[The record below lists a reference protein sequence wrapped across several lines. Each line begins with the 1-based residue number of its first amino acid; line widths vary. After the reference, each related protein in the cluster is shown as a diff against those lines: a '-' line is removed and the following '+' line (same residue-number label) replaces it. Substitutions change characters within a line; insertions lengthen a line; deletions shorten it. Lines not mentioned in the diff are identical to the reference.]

1 MAIFYTILVGIFIH
15 KELTLKSFMASL
27 KTTSWLTGRV
37 LVLVFTATAFGY
49 LLTSYRIPV
58 EIANWILSFT
68 NNVNL
73 VWFFVVI
80 LLLFLG
86 MFMETLAIIMLVTPV
101 LLPIMTAYGVDP
113 IHFGIIL
120 ICCCGIGFSTPP
132 LGENMFIASGI
143 ANISLEEISLK
154 ALPLVA
160 INIAVIAILVMFPDI
175 VLFLPNLMGTGCNNC
190 RAAGAT
196 RRLRFTQANQKEENA
211 MSCKTIVS
219 LLMAGFFLCAA
230 SASAAPAAAPHTTLT
245 IAMGDPESSEMGVVG
260 NAFKKYVEDKT
271 NGAIQVVCIYGGS
284 PGDDEGER
292 FRKVQKGTLDMA
304 LGGIANIVP
313 LEKKL
318 GLLTLPYLFANL
330 NEVVAGTNGAPAELL
345 NKYATE
351 AGFRILTW
359 TYTGFRFI
367 SNDKHPITK
376 LSDMKGLKFRVP
388 QSAVMIATYKAFGA
402 IPSLIPWSMTFNAL
416 QSGDVDGQ
424 CYGYIGFRAMKFN
437 EANQRYLTEVHYT
450 YHLQPL
456 VISERVFEKLTPEVR
471 QILIDAGKYAQE
483 KSLLFQVEQAE
494 ASKRELVAGGLKVSQ
509 LEDEDQWKKVAI
521 EKVWPE
527 MADFVGGKDA
537 INEYLKACGKQPW
550 N

>member
-1 MAIFYTILVGIFIH
+1 
-15 KELTLKSFMASL
+15 
-27 KTTSWLTGRV
+27 
-37 LVLVFTATAFGY
+37 
-49 LLTSYRIPV
+49 
-58 EIANWILSFT
+58 
-68 NNVNL
+68 
-73 VWFFVVI
+73 
-80 LLLFLG
+80 
-86 MFMETLAIIMLVTPV
+86 
-101 LLPIMTAYGVDP
+101 
-113 IHFGIIL
+113 
-120 ICCCGIGFSTPP
+120 
-132 LGENMFIASGI
+132 
-143 ANISLEEISLK
+143 
-154 ALPLVA
+154 
-160 INIAVIAILVMFPDI
+160 
-175 VLFLPNLMGTGCNNC
+175 
-190 RAAGAT
+190 
-196 RRLRFTQANQKEENA
+196 

-509 LEDEDQWKKVAI
+509 LEDEDSGKKSPLKRCGRNGGLRGRQGCHQRISEGLRQAALELNDIPHKKARTVFVRAFFAGRRENAVARLRKGVRPGPASSTI
-521 EKVWPE
+521 PFRVPSRESWTRQ
-527 MADFVGGKDA
+527 G
-537 INEYLKACGKQPW
+537 
-550 N
+550 

>member
-1 MAIFYTILVGIFIH
+1 M
-15 KELTLKSFMASL
+15 
-27 KTTSWLTGRV
+27 
-37 LVLVFTATAFGY
+37 
-49 LLTSYRIPV
+49 SYKK
-58 EIANWILSFT
+58 
-68 NNVNL
+68 
-73 VWFFVVI
+73 
-80 LLLFLG
+80 
-86 MFMETLAIIMLVTPV
+86 M
-101 LLPIMTAYGVDP
+101 
-113 IHFGIIL
+113 
-120 ICCCGIGFSTPP
+120 
-132 LGENMFIASGI
+132 
-143 ANISLEEISLK
+143 
-154 ALPLVA
+154 LPLV
-160 INIAVIAILVMFPDI
+160 L
-175 VLFLPNLMGTGCNNC
+175 
-190 RAAGAT
+190 AA
-196 RRLRFTQANQKEENA
+196 
-211 MSCKTIVS
+211 
-219 LLMAGFFLCAA
+219 LLLWTVP
-230 SASAAPAAAPHTTLT
+230 ASAAPETTLKV
-245 IAMGDPESSEMGVVG
+245 AVGDPEDSEMGVVG
-260 NAFKKYVEDKT
+260 HAFKKYVEEKT
-271 NGAIQVVCIYGGS
+271 GGKVEVQCFYGGS
-284 PGDDEGER
+284 LGDESEA
-292 FRKVQKGTLDMA
+292 FRNVQKGTLPLAM
-304 LGGIANIVP
+304 GGIANLVP
-313 LEKKL
+313 FEKKL
-318 GLLTLPYLFANL
+318 GLLTLPYLFANID
-330 NEVVAGTNGAPAELL
+330 EVVTGTNGAPAELL

-509 LEDEDQWKKVAI
+509 LEDEEQWKKVAI

-537 INEYLKACGKQPW
+537 INEYLKACGKQPGTKRHSPQKSPDGFCPGFFCGKRENAVARLRKGVRPGPASSTIPFRVPSRESW
-550 N
+550 TRQG

>member
-1 MAIFYTILVGIFIH
+1 M
-15 KELTLKSFMASL
+15 KCPK
-27 KTTSWLTGRV
+27 
-37 LVLVFTATAFGY
+37 
-49 LLTSYRIPV
+49 
-58 EIANWILSFT
+58 ILS
-68 NNVNL
+68 L
-73 VWFFVVI
+73 LLMI
-80 LLLFLG
+80 LLL
-86 MFMETLAIIMLVTPV
+86 
-101 LLPIMTAYGVDP
+101 
-113 IHFGIIL
+113 
-120 ICCCGIGFSTPP
+120 ST
-132 LGENMFIASGI
+132 GYAF
-143 ANISLEEISLK
+143 
-154 ALPLVA
+154 
-160 INIAVIAILVMFPDI
+160 
-175 VLFLPNLMGTGCNNC
+175 
-190 RAAGAT
+190 
-196 RRLRFTQANQKEENA
+196 
-211 MSCKTIVS
+211 
-219 LLMAGFFLCAA
+219 
-230 SASAAPAAAPHTTLT
+230 AAPSQTLKIAA
-245 IAMGDPESSEMGVVG
+245 GDPEDSEMGVDG
-260 NAFKKYVEDKT
+260 NAFKEYIEEKTKGDVE
-271 NGAIQVVCIYGGS
+271 IQCFYSGS
-284 PGDDEGER
+284 LGDESECLR
-292 FRKVQKGTLDMA
+292 NVQKGTLPMA
-304 LGGIANIVP
+304 MAGIANLVP
-313 LEKKL
+313 FEKKL

-509 LEDEDQWKKVAI
+509 LEDEDLWKKVAI